1 MQLKTRSVMLEEL
14 SQQIYTWTY
23 AEHDRPYFHTFYM
36 EQGTLYG
43 LFNGKGMLFRATVD
57 VDADGQT
64 LVLGELEPV
73 IHQFTPVERSGFT
86 VIRQADGQHRFFCIA
101 ATAILNRVGEID
113 STLLFDD
120 MIQRAEQFDYYPKLD
135 FWHLGEYDPIFE
147 FGQFDFLAREGV
159 TYVGSGLLDPTN
171 PLSACMIRAVA
182 EEPGE
187 WGASI
192 EYYRPQNRGME
203 FVDLSGGVSIVA
215 YTEGLNTR
223 ISFLPESAAAA
234 FLTDFTVE
242 KREMNDKKKKALREL
257 FGNDGDYEAFLA
269 KLTGVNTEVEK
280 RGLISRSTDG
290 GSTTEPTA
298 ETTPAAGT
306 TSTETAPAG
315 EAQQP
320 VVELDDTAIQAIVGV
335 ARGQFEEVF
344 RGIGESL
351 TTLLTKVEALEKGFT
366 STNATVN
373 GMQERLNAL
382 SADDETKQR
391 EWKADLPTHLRTAT
405 RITYRPSKDAESVP
419 AAEPTVEEQAASVL
433 NKLPKVGIN

>member
-1 MQLKTRSVMLEEL
+1 
-14 SQQIYTWTY
+14 
-23 AEHDRPYFHTFYM
+23 
-36 EQGTLYG
+36 
-43 LFNGKGMLFRATVD
+43 
-57 VDADGQT
+57 
-64 LVLGELEPV
+64 
-73 IHQFTPVERSGFT
+73 
-86 VIRQADGQHRFFCIA
+86 
-101 ATAILNRVGEID
+101 
-113 STLLFDD
+113 
-120 MIQRAEQFDYYPKLD
+120 
-135 FWHLGEYDPIFE
+135 
-147 FGQFDFLAREGV
+147 
-159 TYVGSGLLDPTN
+159 
-171 PLSACMIRAVA
+171 
-182 EEPGE
+182 
-187 WGASI
+187 
-192 EYYRPQNRGME
+192 
-203 FVDLSGGVSIVA
+203 
-215 YTEGLNTR
+215 
-223 ISFLPESAAAA
+223 
-234 FLTDFTVE
+234 
-242 KREMNDKKKKALREL
+242 MNDKKKKALREL